1 MKRKLPSLQALSCFE
16 SAARY
21 NSFTKAAQELA
32 LTQGAVSRQV
42 AALEEFVGQRL
53 FKRTAHGMTLTQVG
67 AQYAQTV
74 RAQLA
79 DIEQE
84 ALHVMGFD
92 ESTPQLKIAS
102 VPTFA
107 SRWLMPRW
115 AQAIASGQIDCEL
128 HIETRTRPF
137 MFSDES
143 FEAALC
149 ASSESEISRWAG
161 TVAIRLM
168 PEKVVPV
175 CSPWLLKQT
184 MHQHACTHS
193 EALMHMP
200 LLQQSTRP
208 MAWRDWFMA
217 HTQTVPPQAQQGP
230 QMELFSILA
239 AAAKGHLGAALLPTL
254 LIEEE
259 LESKALVC
267 LSNSSLTGERAYYL
281 VHPEHQ
287 VSPTLQMLID
297 WLKAES
303 EQA

>member
-42 AALEEFVGQRL
+42 AALEDFVGQRL
-53 FKRTAHGMTLTQVG
+53 FKRTAHGMTLTPIG
-67 AQYAQTV
+67 EQYAQTV
-74 RAQLA
+74 RAQLT

-84 ALHVMGFD
+84 ARNVMGLD
-92 ESTPQLKIAS
+92 ESTSRLKIAA

-115 AQAIASGQIDCEL
+115 ANAMAHGIVDCEL

-137 MFSDES
+137 MFSDAT

-149 ASSESEISRWAG
+149 ASSESEIARWAG

-168 PEKVVPV
+168 PEKVIPV
-175 CSPWLLKQT
+175 CSPGLLKQT
-184 MHQHACTHS
+184 MNRHSCTRS

-208 MAWRDWFMA
+208 MAWREWFVA
-217 HTQTVPPQAQQGP
+217 HSQSIPSHAQHGP
-230 QMELFSILA
+230 QLELFSILA

-259 LESKALVC
+259 LSSKALIS
-267 LSNSSLTGERAYYL
+267 LSDCSLTGDRAYYL
-281 VHPEHQ
+281 VHPEGPISTPLRQ
-287 VSPTLQMLID
+287 FID
-297 WLKAES
+297 WLMTES
-303 EQA
+303 VEY